1 MLNRSCLK
9 KFWFTRK
16 SLDLPRIPTHMIINH
31 SDFKLDVTSEIGN
44 LRALLIH
51 SPDNGL
57 GKVVPSKAQ
66 DWLFEDIVHLETM
79 RKNEYDYYVKLLM
92 YFLDPGKIKGKLKD
106 IDAEE
111 SKRGFFKP
119 DDTDFHAS
127 NQVIEIQSLLTDIL
141 REDDIRKKLVASVC
155 AIEHC
160 HYRLQLKLIDT
171 EPVELAKIIISG
183 SLNRDEMIFAPIPNL
198 IFSRDIGV
206 AVNNYMLLN
215 KPAKKARARET
226 LLARYIFFNHP
237 LFANYRDNILEIPET
252 VQHFLRPGE
261 DNEQKTTLEGG
272 DVMMV
277 SPQHLLIG
285 CSERTSV
292 SGANEAIKLLFAHKV
307 VKKVTVVKIPHKR
320 DYMHIDTIFTQVK
333 RNMWVL
339 LRSLAITEPYMDNH
353 EPASWFA
360 DKKSKDKVEIVQF
373 ENGKKPVTFD
383 SIEDLLSD
391 ISTNDLGSKKK
402 TKFIYSGNDTFPF
415 DAREQWTDSCNL
427 LAVKEGVVLGYD
439 RNDKTVD
446 AFKQQG
452 FDVIRVAD
460 LLQKFE
466 NDELDPQKMKNT
478 LILMPSSELSRA
490 RGGFHCMSMP
500 LLRDKIL

>member
-1 MLNRSCLK
+1 MPLSN
-9 KFWFTRK
+9 
-16 SLDLPRIPTHMIINH
+16 

-106 IDAEE
+106 VDDE
-111 SKRGFFKP
+111 SNKRAFFKP
-119 DDTDFHAS
+119 DDKDFHAS
-127 NQVIEIQSLLTDIL
+127 NKVIEIQTLLADIL
-141 REDDIRKKLVASVC
+141 VGSDTRKKLVASVC
-155 AIEHC
+155 AIESVN
-160 HYRLQLKLIDT
+160 YRMQLKLIDT

-183 SLNRDEMIFAPIPNL
+183 SLNHDEMIFAPIPNL

-206 AVNNYMLLN
+206 AINNYMLLN

-237 LFANYRDNILEIPET
+237 LFAAYRDNILEIPEQ
-252 VQHFLRPGE
+252 VGHFLRPGE

-277 SPQHLLIG
+277 SPQHLIIG

-292 SGANEAIKLLFAHKV
+292 SGANEAVKLLFEHNV
-307 VKKVTVVKIPHKR
+307 VQKVTIVKIPHKR

-339 LRSLAITEPYMDNH
+339 LRSLAVNDSHASRH
-353 EPASWFA
+353 EPGTWFA

-373 ENGKKPVTFD
+373 EKGKKPVPYDT
-383 SIEDLLSD
+383 IEDLLSE
-391 ISTNDLGSKKK
+391 ISETDLESKKK
-402 TKFIYSGNDTFPF
+402 TKFIYSGNDVFPF
-415 DAREQWTDSCNL
+415 DSREQWTDSCNL
-427 LAVKEGVVLGYD
+427 LALKEGVVLGYD
-439 RNDKTVD
+439 RNDKTVE
-446 AFKQQG
+446 AFKEHG
-452 FDVIRVAD
+452 FEIIKVKD
-460 LLQKFE
+460 LLKKFE
-466 NDELDPQKMKNT
+466 NDELDPQTMKNT

-500 LLRDKIL
+500 LLRDRI